1 MTTLETGLRLGAG
14 LGLGMV
20 IGIERQWRA
29 RGAGLR
35 TNALVS
41 TGAALF
47 VLLSAYGF
55 DTGLVGG
62 VRVADPTRVAAQIVS
77 GIGFLGAGV
86 ILRDGLNVRGLNTA
100 ATLWCAAAVGALAGA
115 GMYQI
120 AVLGTTAVI
129 IANVVLRPLGRGI
142 DRQPTGGDEI
152 TVGYFFEAVCAE
164 SAEAHIRAL
173 LVQAISGSKFA
184 LRGIRSYNTDTDHQV
199 SVVAELTAERR
210 DDSQLE
216 QAVSRLSLEPAVTAV
231 TWTVRT
237 DPDNASTDDPVNGA
251 TATKTG
257 GSAYRSPASTPSS
270 LLERE
275 PSGTGA
281 FWDASSGGWSHW
293 ASLLPC

>member
-1 MTTLETGLRLGAG
+1 MTTLEMGLRLGAG
-14 LGLGMV
+14 LVLGMV
-20 IGIERQWRA
+20 IGVERQWRA

-152 TVGYFFEAVCAE
+152 TVGYVFEAVCAE
-164 SAEAHIRAL
+164 PAEAHIRAL
-173 LVQAISGSKFA
+173 LVQAISGSKFQ
-184 LRGIRSYNTDTDHQV
+184 LRGIRSYNNTDTDHQV

-210 DDSQLE
+210 NDSQLE

-237 DPDNASTDDPVNGA
+237 DPDNATTDDPVNGA
-251 TATKTG
+251 TATKNW
-257 GSAYRSPASTPSS
+257 RF
-270 LLERE
+270 R
-275 PSGTGA
+275 
-281 FWDASSGGWSHW
+281 
-293 ASLLPC
+293 LPVTRKHTR